1 MPGRLHNHLTISIVF
16 VLGGSLSIAGAAFMT
31 LEDEMGFVNSVV
43 WESVFKR
50 YSVWLD
56 P

>member
-1 MPGRLHNHLTISIVF
+1 MPAQPPNDQHSFCT
-16 VLGGSLSIAGAAFMT
+16 GGSLRTAGAAFMT

-50 YSVWLD
+50 YSVWLG